1 MGSLGTRL
9 REERARLKCN
19 QADFAALAGQ
29 RKNSL
34 IKYEKDERSPDA
46 KYLAALSE
54 AGVDVLYVLTGR
66 REAAHY
72 QQDQSVVSS
81 DSLERAITLVERGLR
96 ENNRELPPEKYAKLI
111 MAVVDF
117 LADDTDDVVAN
128 RIGNIIKL
136 AV

>member
-1 MGSLGTRL
+1 MDGISVRL
-9 REERARLKCN
+9 REERESLGLSQTA
-19 QADFAALAGQ
+19 FGALGSASKPSQ
-29 RKNSL
+29 VR
-34 IKYEKDERSPDA
+34 YERGDRNPDA
-46 KYLAALSE
+46 TYLAAISE

-66 REAAHY
+66 REPAHY
-72 QQDQSVVSS
+72 QQDQSLVSS
-81 DSLERAITLVERGLR
+81 GSLERAITSVEQGLK

-117 LADDTDDVVAN
+117 LADDVDDAVAD